1 MQGGGQGQGAGGRDV
16 RVVPGL
22 QGQVQRGV
30 RGPSRV
36 GTEHPLIGND
46 LQCLQQQLHLLRG
59 TTRGQLSSCSRGNR
73 GALLPLRP
81 GGLLHAPGEAV
92 RQM

>member
-1 MQGGGQGQGAGGRDV
+1 MPVQGGGQGQGAGGRDV

-36 GTEHPLIGND
+36 GTEHPLISTD
-46 LQCLQQQLHLLRG
+46 LQLMCPA
-59 TTRGQLSSCSRGNR
+59 TT
-73 GALLPLRP
+73 
-81 GGLLHAPGEAV
+81 APTAGDH
-92 RQM
+92 